1 MHKITY
7 IFPVHNEAKYL
18 EKQINLF
25 LKHIENS
32 NIPSGYIL
40 LVENGS
46 SDKSWNIC
54 KSLEKKYKII
64 MAKQIAVGSYGL
76 AVKHGMQSAQSKILV
91 LLNVDFF
98 DISFI
103 QKALQLIKNHNI
115 VVGSKNHKESLDQR
129 VFSEKMRTR
138 VFSFL
143 LTKLFKYSG
152 TDTHGIKVF
161 KNTQNLKDTIN
172 SVISKHELFDTELL
186 LKLKEKTAE
195 LPINIKELRPT
206 RYSSINRT
214 KRLLIDITRLYF
226 FSFFRSKEKTYIR
239 YTTADDYG
247 INKATN
253 SAILDLYK
261 SKQVR
266 IISVLPNMIS
276 KKAITEL
283 KKKVKNSDISA
294 HISLVRG
301 KPLSLQK
308 DVQSLVDKNGNFHTL
323 PIFLLKLFLKQLN
336 LSEVEFEILKQL
348 SFLKKQNIY
357 PKYIN
362 SEQHTHIYPPI
373 FTIFKKIAKKNNI
386 KYIRN
391 IKDVQYNLSWKLHKL
406 FILKVSLL
414 LSSYIYGKK
423 PEYNTKII
431 EKITHPG
438 SNFD

>member
-18 EKQINLF
+18 EKQITQF

-32 NIPSGYIL
+32 NIPLGLIL

-46 SDKSWNIC
+46 SDESWSIC
-54 KSLEKKYKII
+54 KSLEQKYKVVI
-64 MAKQIAVGSYGL
+64 AKQIAVGSYGL
-76 AVKHGMQSAQSKILV
+76 AVKHALQSAQSKILV

-103 QKALQLIKNHNI
+103 QKALQLVKNHNI

-129 VFSEKMRTR
+129 IFSEKMRTKA
-138 VFSFL
+138 FSMVL
-143 LTKLFKYSG
+143 NKVFKYPG

-172 SVISKHELFDTELL
+172 SIISKHELFDTELL
-186 LKLKEKTAE
+186 LKLKEKTVE
-195 LPINIKELRPT
+195 LPISIKELRPS
-206 RYSSINRT
+206 RYSSINRM
-214 KRLLIDITRLYF
+214 KRLLVDIIRLYF
-226 FSFFRSKEKTYIR
+226 HSFFRSNEKTYIK
-239 YTTADDYG
+239 YITADDYG
-247 INKATN
+247 INEATN

-308 DVQSLVDKNGNFHTL
+308 DVQSLVDKSGNFHTL

-336 LSEVEFEILKQL
+336 FNEVEFEITNQL
-348 SFLKKQNIY
+348 NFLKKQNIH

-373 FTIFKKIAKKNNI
+373 FAIFKKIAKKNNI
-386 KYIRN
+386 KTIRN
-391 IKDVQYNLSWKLHKL
+391 IKDVQYNLSWKVHKL
-406 FILKVSLL
+406 FILKISLL
-414 LSSYIYGKK
+414 LSSWIYEKK

-431 EKITHPG
+431 EIITHPG